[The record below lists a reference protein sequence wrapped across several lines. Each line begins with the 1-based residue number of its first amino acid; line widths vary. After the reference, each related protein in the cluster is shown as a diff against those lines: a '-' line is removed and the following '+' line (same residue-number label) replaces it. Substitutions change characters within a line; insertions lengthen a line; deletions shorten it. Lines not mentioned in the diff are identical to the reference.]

1 MRTPIIGR
9 PRPLSRQ
16 RRADH
21 LYTLNCE
28 EPSTRPTGHLRHRGR
43 TRDPLYGVR
52 RTLRT
57 RFPLLT
63 ARQRTRLEA
72 VFADDNH
79 LPVQLTWGVYQRIIA
94 AYSHPDRRRGKT
106 MMTAIINEP
115 LCR

>member
-1 MRTPIIGR
+1 M
-9 PRPLSRQ
+9 
-16 RRADH
+16 
-21 LYTLNCE
+21 
-28 EPSTRPTGHLRHRGR
+28 
-43 TRDPLYGVR
+43 R

-115 LCR
+115 FVARTICPPYSATLPSRRKSRS